1 MSLRLSDI
9 PKKFDI
15 GRKYNSAVREMAK
28 KESELVSEIIFAVMT
43 ALIVFTLRN
52 APCPNA
58 VSLEKYIN
66 HTIL

>member
-1 MSLRLSDI
+1 
-9 PKKFDI
+9 
-15 GRKYNSAVREMAK
+15 MAK

-58 VSLEKYIN
+58 VSLEKYIY
-66 HTIL
+66 HTILYKLYNIITNNNNYVL

>member
-1 MSLRLSDI
+1 M
-9 PKKFDI
+9 
-15 GRKYNSAVREMAK
+15 EK

-43 ALIVFTLRN
+43 ALIVYTLKN

-66 HTIL
+66 HTILYKLYNIITNNNNYVL

>member
-1 MSLRLSDI
+1 
-9 PKKFDI
+9 
-15 GRKYNSAVREMAK
+15 MAK

-66 HTIL
+66 QTILYKLYNIITNNNNYVL